1 MRGKLQ
7 TACGGLAIAAAL
19 GVGALSGGGIAAAQP
34 MHPSHA
40 HSATSDARPAADAH
54 TRSGHVPR
62 HSNGHVPRHSKLAK
76 TSDTVAPTSLPKQ
89 SLAERSP
96 DVPAPTPPAD
106 VLTLVAS
113 DVVRLEGLT
122 FVKANEEIH
131 ELLKFP
137 IDEFEA
143 LNAERETADPA
154 RQAEIDARLDALKED
169 VRRQL
174 FIFQEYYQSASAIL
188 SQITQI
194 IYVEAQRISP

>member
-1 MRGKLQ
+1 
-7 TACGGLAIAAAL
+7 
-19 GVGALSGGGIAAAQP
+19 
-34 MHPSHA
+34 
-40 HSATSDARPAADAH
+40 
-54 TRSGHVPR
+54 
-62 HSNGHVPRHSKLAK
+62 LAK

>member
-1 MRGKLQ
+1 LTYV
-7 TACGGLAIAAAL
+7 TAN
-19 GVGALSGGGIAAAQP
+19 Q
-34 MHPSHA
+34 
-40 HSATSDARPAADAH
+40 
-54 TRSGHVPR
+54 
-62 HSNGHVPRHSKLAK
+62 
-76 TSDTVAPTSLPKQ
+76 
-89 SLAERSP
+89 
-96 DVPAPTPPAD
+96 
-106 VLTLVAS
+106 
-113 DVVRLEGLT
+113 
-122 FVKANEEIH
+122 EIH